1 MRQVSAVMLDGGI
14 FDYTNTLQCVA
25 QRCTWSPNR
34 FDIYIYVNDL
44 IVAVEAAKAG
54 RHGRG
59 RSGVGIDVCR

>member
-1 MRQVSAVMLDGGI
+1 M
-14 FDYTNTLQCVA
+14 
-25 QRCTWSPNR
+25 RCTEMYVVTKPIR
-34 FDIYIYVNDL
+34 YIYIYVNDL

>member
-1 MRQVSAVMLDGGI
+1 MTILILYNALHRDVRGHQTDS
-14 FDYTNTLQCVA
+14 
-25 QRCTWSPNR
+25 
-34 FDIYIYVNDL
+34 IYIYVNDL